1 MEKEKLR
8 EIVKKS
14 VEEVWFN
21 RRSMNPVA
29 DQTEFLTEAL
39 HQALSMSGVVESADS
54 PSINN
59 EGTHLLDEYG
69 KKICNCV
76 DPNRTYFPGG
86 AIVCMNCWGEWYH

>member
-39 HQALSMSGVVESADS
+39 HQALSMSGVRTSCFKECWEMWLKCDSERAFVQWLHSQLHES
-54 PSINN
+54 
-59 EGTHLLDEYG
+59 
-69 KKICNCV
+69 
-76 DPNRTYFPGG
+76 
-86 AIVCMNCWGEWYH
+86 